1 MVFSKVNVF
10 GDQGYENT
18 LILPWES
25 DDSDHH
31 RNPNLEAANGFLIG
45 RKNCEI
51 NGPLSGA
58 NQIGWINSEITESD

>member
-18 LILPWES
+18 LILPWEL

-31 RNPNLEAANGFLIG
+31 RIPNLEAANRFLIG
-45 RKNCEI
+45 QKNCEI
-51 NGPLSGA
+51 NGPLNGA
-58 NQIGWINSEITESD
+58 NQIYWINSEITKSD